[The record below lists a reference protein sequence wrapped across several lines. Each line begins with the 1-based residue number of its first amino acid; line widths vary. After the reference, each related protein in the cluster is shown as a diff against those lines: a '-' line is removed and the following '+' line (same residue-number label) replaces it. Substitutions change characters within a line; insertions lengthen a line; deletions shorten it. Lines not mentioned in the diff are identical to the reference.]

1 MNTYQQS
8 SQADCKPAHRIRV
21 MVADDHP
28 IVRRGIANEL
38 SQHGDM
44 EVLAEGGNGSDVL
57 QSLRAQPIDVLVMD
71 INMPGI
77 RAVDVLYALSAFP
90 SPPQTLILTAHND
103 PEHILAMLR
112 AGAKGYM
119 LKDELPE
126 TIITAVRAVFRGE
139 TWLSASLLSSMIMYT
154 TNTPAET
161 SSPALSDREAEVLSL
176 LVEGRDNREI
186 GSALCI
192 SERTVRFH
200 LRNIYD
206 KVGVRGRGEA
216 IAWGVRQQFRQQ
228 R

>member
-1 MNTYQQS
+1 MNNDHETT
-8 SQADCKPAHRIRV
+8 PAAKQPSHAIQI
-21 MVADDHP
+21 MIADDHP

-38 SQHGDM
+38 SQHPDM
-44 EVLAEGGNGSDVL
+44 EVLGEAANGNDVL
-57 QSLRAQPIDVLVMD
+57 QSLQTHAFDVLVLD
-71 INMPGI
+71 INMPGM
-77 RAVDVLYALSAFP
+77 RAVDLLHQLSSHP
-90 SPPQTLILTAHND
+90 KPPQTLILTAHND
-103 PEHILAMLR
+103 PEHILAMLK

-126 TIITAVRAVFRGE
+126 TIIAAVRAVARGE
-139 TWLSASLLSSMIMYT
+139 TWLSPSLLSSMIMYT
-154 TNTPAET
+154 TGAPIETPGPMLSSRET
-161 SSPALSDREAEVLSL
+161 EVLSL

-186 GSALCI
+186 GGELCI

-216 IAWGVRQQFRQQ
+216 IAWGVRQQFKQ